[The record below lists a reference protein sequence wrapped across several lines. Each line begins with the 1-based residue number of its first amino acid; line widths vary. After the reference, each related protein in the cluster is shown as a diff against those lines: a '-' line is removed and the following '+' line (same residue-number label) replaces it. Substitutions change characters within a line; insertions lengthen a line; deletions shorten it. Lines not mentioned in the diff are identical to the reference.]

1 MQKKFLSSLGLI
13 VLLNLIVKP
22 LYILGID
29 AEVQN
34 RVGQES
40 YGLYFGL
47 LNLSFIFNILID
59 LGINNF
65 NNRNIAQNTGLIK
78 NHFSKLFSAKA
89 ILALLYALFTLF
101 IGLLLG
107 YFSDQNELHILLF
120 LVFNQVIVSFILFSR
135 SNLAG
140 LHMFKSDSVVS
151 ILDRSLLIVFCSVLL
166 FTGITGGEFKI
177 QWFIYLQTIAYLIT
191 LAVSLFMLRSQIGG
205 LRWNLDMKF
214 NLSIFKQ
221 SLPFALFMLS
231 AALYNRI
238 DGVMLENML
247 DDESETAG
255 VYAQG
260 FRFYE
265 AAGMFSFLFGT
276 LLLPIY
282 SRMLKQNQR
291 IEEVLR
297 LSSNLLLSVSVFAAI
312 LCFFF
317 GNEILNWRYT
327 DVSHDSEMAFIAL
340 MFAFVGMSM
349 FYIYG
354 TLLTANADLR
364 ILNII
369 SFTGLGLNLVVN
381 LALIPTY
388 GAFGAAIATMITQL
402 FAGFAQFIV
411 VKRKFKVRV
420 NLPALLR
427 IGLFIATYSV
437 LNYYLTKT
445 TFDGIGLV
453 LISGALGLFLL
464 LITGS
469 IQIRQITQIL
479 RLKDE

>member
-1 MQKKFLSSLGLI
+1 MQKKFLSSLGLLL
-13 VLLNLIVKP
+13 LLNLIVKP

-78 NHFSKLFSAKA
+78 KHFSKLFSAKA
-89 ILALLYALFTLF
+89 ILAIFYALFTLTLGF
-101 IGLLLG
+101 ALG
-107 YFSDQNELHILLF
+107 YFENPQELEILVF
-120 LVFNQVIVSFILFSR
+120 LVFNQVVVSFILFCR
-135 SNLAG
+135 SNLSG
-140 LHMFKSDSVVS
+140 LHMFKSDSVISV
-151 ILDRSLLIVFCSVLL
+151 LDRTLLIILCSILL
-166 FTGITGGEFKI
+166 FTNLAGNEFKI
-177 QWFIYLQTIAYLIT
+177 EWFVYLQSIAYCLTLI
-191 LAVSLFMLRSQIGG
+191 VSLIMLRSKIGD

-214 NLSIFKQ
+214 NKSIFKK
-221 SLPFALFMLS
+221 SLPFALFILS
-231 AALYNRI
+231 AALYNRV

-247 DDESETAG
+247 DDGSETAG
-255 VYAQG
+255 AYAQG

-297 LSSNLLLSVSVFAAI
+297 LSSNLLLSISILAAI

-317 GNEILNWRYT
+317 GDEILNWRYVE
-327 DVSHDSEMAFIAL
+327 VSQDAEMAFSAL
-340 MFAFVGMSM
+340 MFAFIGMSM

-354 TLLTANADLR
+354 TLLTANANLK

-369 SFTGLGLNLVVN
+369 SFTGLAINLIAN
-381 LALIPTY
+381 FALIPHY
-388 GAFGAAIATMITQL
+388 GALGAAIATMITQL
-402 FAGFAQFIV
+402 FAGLAQFIV
-411 VKRKFKVRV
+411 VKHKFSIDV
-420 NLPALLR
+420 NLATLIR
-427 IGLFIATYSV
+427 IGLFVALYSTV
-437 LNYYLTKT
+437 NYYLDKT
-445 TFDGIGLV
+445 DFYGINLALLSGVAGLV
-453 LISGALGLFLL
+453 LLFM
-464 LITGS
+464 TGS
-469 IQIRQITQIL
+469 IKIKQISKIL